1 MLLKME
7 DAVAAINPY
16 DTIEIEPI
24 GGSIG
29 AVIHGVDL
37 GATLSNRQ
45 AEEVHDAFLTN
56 SVVFFRDQDL
66 DDPER
71 QKRAARL
78 FGEPVA
84 IPFVKSL
91 DGHPEIIEIIKEPE
105 DIGKYNFGGN
115 WHTDTTFLETP
126 ALGSLLYALEVPPRG
141 GDTLFTDQYAAYKTL
156 SDGMKRMLEGM
167 TALHTGTR
175 SYGSQSKF
183 QGGRNQSVSMAI
195 DTNEEGDK
203 LVEHPVV
210 RTHPETGRKGLFV
223 NPNYTSRFADMTEA
237 ESKSILD
244 FLDAHAIRDE
254 FTCRFRWEKGSVAV
268 WDNRCLMHRA
278 VNDYEGHRRHMRR
291 VTLQGDRPH

>member
-1 MLLKME
+1 MAYE
-7 DAVAAINPY
+7 
-16 DTIEIEPI
+16 TIQVTPI

-29 AVIHGVDL
+29 AEIAGVDL
-37 GATLSNRQ
+37 ARPLSNRQ
-45 AEEVHDAFLTN
+45 AQEVHDAFLEH
-56 SVVFFRDQDL
+56 SVVFFRDQRL
-66 DDPER
+66 DPEQ

-91 DGHPEIIEIIKEPE
+91 DGHPEIIDIVKEAE
-105 DIGKYNFGGN
+105 DAGKYNFGGN

-141 GDTLFTDQYAAYKTL
+141 GDTLFADLHAAYETL
-156 SDGMKRMLEGM
+156 SPGMRALLDGL
-167 TALHTGTR
+167 TAVHTGSR

-183 QGGRNQSVSMAI
+183 QGGKNQSVSMAI
-195 DTNEEGDK
+195 DANADGDR

-223 NPNYTSRFADMTEA
+223 NPNYTLRFKDMTEA
-237 ESKSILD
+237 ESKPLLD
-244 FLDAHAIRDE
+244 FLYAQAIRDE
-254 FTCRFRWEKGSVAV
+254 FVCRFPWRAGSVAV
-268 WDNRCLMHRA
+268 WDNRCTMHRA
-278 VNDYEGHRRHMRR
+278 VNDYDGHRRHVRR

>member
-1 MLLKME
+1 MTS
-7 DAVAAINPY
+7 Y
-16 DTIEIEPI
+16 DTIEIEPV

-37 GATLSNRQ
+37 GAPLSNRQ
-45 AEEVHDAFLTN
+45 AEEVHDAFLAN

-78 FGEPVA
+78 FGDPVS

-91 DGHPEIIEIIKEPE
+91 DGHPEIIDIVKEPE

-141 GDTLFTDQYAAYKTL
+141 GDTLFADQYAAYETL
-156 SDGMKRMLEGM
+156 SDGMKRMLDGM
-167 TALHTGTR
+167 TAVHTGAR

-183 QGGRNQSVSMAI
+183 QGGKNQSVSMTI
-195 DTNEEGDK
+195 DTSDEGDK

-223 NPNYTSRFADMTEA
+223 NPNYTLRFTDMTEA
-237 ESKSILD
+237 ESKPILD
-244 FLDAHAIRDE
+244 FLHAHAIRDE
-254 FTCRFRWEKGSVAV
+254 FVCRFRWAKGSVAV

-278 VNDYEGHRRHMRR
+278 VNDYEGHRRHVRR

>member
-1 MLLKME
+1 MATE
-7 DAVAAINPY
+7 QRY

-37 GATLSNRQ
+37 GAPLSNRQ
-45 AEEVHDAFLTN
+45 AKEVHDAFLEH
-56 SVVFFRDQDL
+56 SVVFFRDQKL

-91 DGHPEIIEIIKEPE
+91 DGHPEIIDIVKEAE
-105 DIGKYNFGGN
+105 DAGKYNFGGS

-126 ALGSLLYALEVPPRG
+126 ALGSLLYALEVPSRG
-141 GDTLFTDQYAAYKTL
+141 GDTLFADQYAAYETL
-156 SDGMKRMLEGM
+156 SDGMRRLLDGL
-167 TALHTGTR
+167 TAVHSGSR

-183 QGGRNQSVSMAI
+183 QGGKNQSVSMTI
-195 DTNEEGDK
+195 DANADGDR
-203 LVEHPVV
+203 LIEHPVV
-210 RTHPETGRKGLFV
+210 RTHPETGRKCLFV
-223 NPNYTSRFADMTEA
+223 NPNYTLRLKDMTEA
-237 ESKSILD
+237 ESKPLLD
-244 FLDAHAIRDE
+244 FLYAHAIRDE
-254 FTCRFRWEKGSVAV
+254 FICRFRWQAGSVAV
-268 WDNRCLMHRA
+268 WDNRCTMHRA
-278 VNDYEGHRRHMRR
+278 VNDYDGARRHVRR